1 MKTFFKFGLG
11 MAAVLLASCSSN
23 NLDEIAPNEEQNTLP
38 EYNVT
43 MTIPEIEWG
52 EGETRSILT
61 PNGGNIG
68 FSWAEGDV
76 VGVYSPEAKG
86 GNLATFKLTNIDGS
100 NSKVANFDGGG
111 FLLIS
116 GYNYTA
122 VYPYNGNAINQT
134 TYPVSYAGQN
144 PIRNNGG
151 EHLGAYDYLATVAT
165 ATSDNAAS
173 FNFNRLGSFMRMR
186 LVVPKAGTYT
196 SVKISAPEKVFIME
210 GQVNLLDENLTITC
224 DDESKKSKD
233 YNIILGENGNG
244 LTLTD
249 ADLNLIIYILIAPVD
264 LSGKVL
270 TFTLLDSNGNVSEYT
285 ATGRSMPANMVTG
298 YVPTAVSGSISGSG
312 SGYPFG

>member
-11 MAAVLLASCSSN
+11 MAAVLLAGCSSN
-23 NLDEIAPNEEQNTLP
+23 NLDEIAPKEESSFP

-52 EGETRSILT
+52 EGETRSNLY
-61 PNGGNIG
+61 PSGGTVD

-76 VGVYSPEAKG
+76 VGVYSPEARG

-116 GYNYTA
+116 GYSYTA

-134 TYPVSYAGQN
+134 TYPVSYGGQN
-144 PIRNNGG
+144 PISNGGG
-151 EHLGAYDYLATVAT
+151 EHLGAYDYLASVAT

-173 FNFNRLGSFMRMR
+173 FNFDRLGCFMRMR

-196 SVKISAPEKVFIME
+196 SVKVSAPEKVFIME
-210 GQVNLLDENLTITC
+210 GQVNLLEETPTITC
-224 DDESKKSKD
+224 NDESKKSKE
-233 YNIILGENGNG
+233 YNIVLGENGNG
-244 LTLTD
+244 LTLTN
-249 ADLNLIIYILIAPVD
+249 ADLNLVIYILIAPVD
-264 LSGKVL
+264 LSGQVL
-270 TFTLLDSNGNVSEYT
+270 TFTLTDSNGNVSEYT
-285 ATGRSMPANMVTG
+285 ATGRPMGANKVVG
-298 YVPTAVSGSISGSG
+298 YVPTAVTGSIVGSG